1 MCVFTWQQQSRRR
14 QQQHTHRNPP
24 GRDHDL
30 HYDDLDNDDLDNDL
44 HHDDDEDSDD
54 GGLDVA
60 VDVVREL
67 IVTSLAARS
76 RDRRPARSRDA
87 VRLRD
92 WLDAA
97 VTSRAHLLRALLSDG
112 ALQPTD
118 DQRTTAVY
126 VGYLLWRS
134 DTARSPPHTA
144 AQQNGWAESTGHRV
158 QGKKIKK
165 IIFPLQCKLGHLDSK
180 H

>member
-1 MCVFTWQQQSRRR
+1 M
-14 QQQHTHRNPP
+14 
-24 GRDHDL
+24 
-30 HYDDLDNDDLDNDL
+30 
-44 HHDDDEDSDD
+44 
-54 GGLDVA
+54 A

-126 VGYLLWRS
+126 DGYLL
-134 DTARSPPHTA
+134 
-144 AQQNGWAESTGHRV
+144 
-158 QGKKIKK
+158 
-165 IIFPLQCKLGHLDSK
+165 
-180 H
+180 